1 MTDWTKKQER
11 FLQYNIPTRLGH
23 LATNLARIKS
33 FSTDSTHPDFAVSLI
48 RESLYFIEWTAPH
61 MDIDQAAELV
71 ELGRTLTRW
80 LFSWEKIRSDATALT
95 QVQAEVGLW
104 SQRVLDMSGLL
115 SEPISEAC

>member
-11 FLQYNIPTRLGH
+11 FLQDDIPNRLGH
-23 LATNLARIKS
+23 LAANLARIKS
-33 FSTDSTHPDFAVSLI
+33 FSDDVTHRDLVANLVK
-48 RESLYFIEWTAPH
+48 ESRYFIEWTVPQ

-80 LFSWEKIRSDATALT
+80 LFNWEKIWSDVTALT
-95 QVQAEVGLW
+95 QVMGEVGSW

-115 SEPISEAC
+115 NKSISEAC